1 MDHVQFMRFV
11 LFCFVFGLIYILK
24 SLIFLT
30 FDAVLVI
37 YQAGAAPVLLK
48 AEVPWSVK
56 RGNLS
61 EKERVLK
68 TVKG

>member
-1 MDHVQFMRFV
+1 MTNLYV
-11 LFCFVFGLIYILK
+11 LLFFFFLLIYILK

-37 YQAGAAPVLLK
+37 YQAGPAPVLLK
-48 AEVPWSVK
+48 AEMPWSAR

-61 EKERVLK
+61 DNERVLK